1 MMTNARPAA
10 ATSHHLFRVQ
20 LSTSAAIRNALACA
34 LVALWL
40 SACGTAPMRD
50 APVDADRI
58 AIARPVAPQ
67 TPSNT
72 AAPEPSATDT
82 GPAAQGVPGAAPQAR
97 SGSKAPT
104 TMAANLSRGPAVPG
118 PAFDRAQEIKD
129 ALPIARMIDLTT
141 PPDDLWERLRNGFA
155 MPNLSTPLVLD
166 RQIWYA
172 SRPSGIQRMVERS
185 RLYLYHIV
193 GELEKR
199 GMPTELA
206 LLPMV
211 ESAFNPMALSSAR
224 ASGLWQFI
232 PSTGKSYN
240 LKQNWWYD
248 ARRDIVASTTAA
260 LDYLQFLYDMHG
272 DWHLAL
278 ASYNWGENAVARA
291 IERNRAR
298 GLPTDYAS
306 LTMPQETRYYV
317 PKLQALKNI
326 FAHPESFR
334 INLDPIPNEPYFVT
348 VPARNIDIRLAA
360 RLADMPVE
368 ELLALNPAHNRP
380 VITQGEWLVL
390 PTDRAETFRVNLEN
404 HDKPLVSWQ
413 PYTMKKGDR
422 LEKLAADHGIALAR
436 LRQVNSISPKTRVAP
451 GFELLLPRKGASV
464 EPLPTVYSPPPVP
477 ERPAS
482 ADRTVTQKVTHTV
495 ARGETLGTIAERYKV
510 SLDDLKRWNKI
521 GRLSAGQKLQIEQT
535 VTIPGAR
542 KAPVRQPAARKA
554 TPRKPAQAA
563 RPAARTNATTKP
575 AARTA
580 SR

>member
-1 MMTNARPAA
+1 M
-10 ATSHHLFRVQ
+10 
-20 LSTSAAIRNALACA
+20 LAGC
-34 LVALWL
+34 
-40 SACGTAPMRD
+40 
-50 APVDADRI
+50 
-58 AIARPVAPQ
+58 
-67 TPSNT
+67 
-72 AAPEPSATDT
+72 
-82 GPAAQGVPGAAPQAR
+82 GAAPTREPAVEAERSLPYSPGAIATTPSVPPVVRASLDASSVAPPPNTAR
-97 SGSKAPT
+97 PSVPTAIPSSASRAAQPAAGRAP
-104 TMAANLSRGPAVPG
+104 PVVPG
-118 PAFDRAQEIKD
+118 PPIVDIREIKD
-129 ALPIARMIDLTT
+129 ELPISRMIDLTT
-141 PPDDLWERLRNGFA
+141 APDDLWDRIRNGFA

-193 GELEKR
+193 DELEKR

-326 FAHPESFR
+326 LANPHSFR
-334 INLDPIPNEPYFVT
+334 INLDPIPNEPYFVK
-348 VPARNIDIRLAA
+348 VPTKDIDIRLAA

-380 VITQGEWLVL
+380 VISQGEWLVL
-390 PTDRAETFRVNLEN
+390 PADRAEIFRVNLEN
-404 HDKPLVSWQ
+404 HGKPLVSWQ
-413 PYTMKKGDR
+413 PYTLKKGDR
-422 LEKLAADHGIALAR
+422 LEKLASDHGIAVAK
-436 LRQVNSISPKTRVAP
+436 LRQVNSISAKTKVGP
-451 GFELLLPRKGASV
+451 GFQLLLPLKGTTA
-464 EPLPTVYSPPPVP
+464 EPLPTMFAPPPLQ
-477 ERPAS
+477 ERIARET
-482 ADRTVTQKVTHTV
+482 RTVTRQVTHTV
-495 ARGETLGTIAERYKV
+495 ARGETLTSIATHYQV

-521 GRLSAGQKLQIEQT
+521 GRLSAGQKLMVEQQVT
-535 VTIPGAR
+535 VPTTR
-542 KAPVRQPAARKA
+542 KVPVRKTASRKA
-554 TPRKPAQAA
+554 TPKKLAQGTRTPARASTTPKPAN
-563 RPAARTNATTKP
+563 RPVNRSAG
-575 AARTA
+575 
-580 SR
+580 